1 MGHYKSWSGLKK
13 QLEQFL
19 CEEFRGRITYFLARY
34 HQVHNS
40 YGRAAIRLDGN
51 ELVCFSWIEMYQQDA
66 DLGLQWR
73 ESGAYDEKTLKEKWD
88 REKTYHDLD
97 FLDAALQFSGM
108 SIAQALGSENYI
120 IKIFAVLDGRVGK
133 RKLAEIARRREYA
146 AYPDWVRQ
154 FYELRLNA
162 LCSHSDRKMTS
173 ITEKEQSI

>member
-73 ESGAYDEKTLKEKWD
+73 ERGAYDDKALKEKWD
-88 REKTYHDLD
+88 REKTI
-97 FLDAALQFSGM
+97 M
-108 SIAQALGSENYI
+108 TW
-120 IKIFAVLDGRVGK
+120 IFWMR
-133 RKLAEIARRREYA
+133 
-146 AYPDWVRQ
+146 
-154 FYELRLNA
+154 LRSSPECRLPRHWKA
-162 LCSHSDRKMTS
+162 KTIS
-173 ITEKEQSI
+173 

>member
-19 CEEFRGRITYFLARY
+19 CEEFRGRIAYFLARY

-66 DLGLQWR
+66 DLGLQWQ
-73 ESGAYDEKTLKEKWD
+73 ENGAYDEKALKEKWD
-88 REKTYHDLD
+88 RAKNYHDLD
-97 FLDAALQFSGM
+97 FLDAALQFLRM
-108 SIAQALGSENYI
+108 PIAQALESENYI
-120 IKIFAVLDGRVGK
+120 IKIFAVLDRRVGK
-133 RKLAEIARRREYA
+133 RRLAEIARRREYA

-154 FYELRLNA
+154 FYELRLNS
-162 LCSHSDRKMTS
+162 LFSHSDEKMKS